1 METTYK
7 DDNQFKTTVQFAVEG
22 EPMDG
27 EEFYLRLMVNEHV
40 RKNISGFRQFDA
52 LSKFGYVAHS
62 ILQVR
67 CNDRANAEK
76 CMSNIHTWIDESED
90 AEDVN
95 YISSAYLSC

>member
-7 DDNQFKTTVQFAVEG
+7 DDNQFKTTVQFEVEG
-22 EPMDG
+22 G
-27 EEFYLRLMVNEHV
+27 EEFDLRLMVSSDV
-40 RKNISGFRQFDA
+40 RENISGFQQFDA
-52 LSKFGYVAHS
+52 LSKFGYVQHS

-67 CNDRANAEK
+67 NNDRANAEK
-76 CMSNIHTWIDESED
+76 CMRQIQTWIDASED